1 MANLREYFH
10 DALHGALE
18 RQHLAV
24 EDQTEHYV
32 VNLLTL
38 FARSD
43 ALYEQQPGSSDRGTR
58 LKPLVVMLTEA
69 LEAPTP
75 GDRHRGLQRLGD
87 VSLFIAGFFSQS
99 FARKL
104 IDIDYHIAMG
114 GRAYSALADALART
128 RSRVLG
134 QVFAEL
140 AEKFQPMVDAL
151 NDISETL
158 LSALG
163 QGHPAAV
170 RGVAEDGQQALVR
183 HPEAA
188 RRRSHA
194 LGAHGVRSLTMIL
207 RQLQQLIGGIYD
219 VSVTHDVYDFL
230 VTNREQ
236 LPEPR
241 ATASA
246 TRS

>member
-1 MANLREYFH
+1 MKRGQMSDDLKSNDNGSPRVVPVANLREYFH
-10 DALHGALE
+10 EALHGALE

-38 FARSD
+38 FSRSD
-43 ALYEQQPGSSDRGTR
+43 ALYEQQSGSSDRGTR

-75 GDRHRGLQRLGD
+75 NDRHRGLQRLGD
-87 VSLFIAGFFSQS
+87 VSLFIAGFLSQS

-104 IDIDYHIAMG
+104 VDIDYHIAMG
-114 GRAYSALADALART
+114 GQAYSALADGLART

-151 NDISETL
+151 NDISETSYQHSDKDIL
-158 LSALG
+158 RLYEIWLKTGSKRSFDILKRLG
-163 QGHPAAV
+163 VDPTPAA
-170 RGVAEDGQQALVR
+170 RTSF
-183 HPEAA
+183 
-188 RRRSHA
+188 SH
-194 LGAHGVRSLTMIL
+194 
-207 RQLQQLIGGIYD
+207 
-219 VSVTHDVYDFL
+219 
-230 VTNREQ
+230 
-236 LPEPR
+236 
-241 ATASA
+241 
-246 TRS
+246 

>member
-1 MANLREYFH
+1 MKRGQMSDDPMSDGNGSPRVVPVTNLCEYFH

-38 FARSD
+38 FSRSD
-43 ALYEQQPGSSDRGTR
+43 ALYAQHPGSSDRGTR

-75 GDRHRGLQRLGD
+75 SDRHRGLQRLGD

-114 GRAYSALADALART
+114 GRAYSALADGLARG
-128 RSRVLG
+128 RGRVLG
-134 QVFAEL
+134 QVFNEL

-151 NDISETL
+151 NDVSETNYKHSDKDIL
-158 LSALG
+158 RLYEVWLKTGSQRSFQILKRLG
-163 QGHPAAV
+163 VDPTPAA
-170 RGVAEDGQQALVR
+170 RGQ
-183 HPEAA
+183 
-188 RRRSHA
+188 
-194 LGAHGVRSLTMIL
+194 
-207 RQLQQLIGGIYD
+207 
-219 VSVTHDVYDFL
+219 
-230 VTNREQ
+230 
-236 LPEPR
+236 
-241 ATASA
+241 
-246 TRS
+246 

>member
-1 MANLREYFH
+1 MKRGQMSDQMSDDSKSDGNGSPRVVPVTNLREYFH

-43 ALYEQQPGSSDRGTR
+43 ALYEQQPR

-75 GDRHRGLQRLGD
+75 SDRHRCLQRLGD

-104 IDIDYHIAMG
+104 VDIDYHIAMG
-114 GRAYSALADALART
+114 GRAYSTLADGLART

-151 NDISETL
+151 NDISETAYQHSDKDIL
-158 LSALG
+158 RLYEVWLKTGSKRSFDILKRLG
-163 QGHPAAV
+163 VDPTPAA
-170 RGVAEDGQQALVR
+170 RTAF
-183 HPEAA
+183 
-188 RRRSHA
+188 
-194 LGAHGVRSLTMIL
+194 AH
-207 RQLQQLIGGIYD
+207 
-219 VSVTHDVYDFL
+219 
-230 VTNREQ
+230 
-236 LPEPR
+236 
-241 ATASA
+241 
-246 TRS
+246 